1 MMKGQMEALL
11 YGKGTDDLIEKHP
24 SDIKHAHVQLHA
36 RRINCDENI
45 QK

>member
-1 MMKGQMEALL
+1 MEALL
-11 YGKGTDDLIEKHP
+11 YGKGTDDVDGEHP